1 MPASETTQ
9 THTQGHSMSDSRQF
23 DIVIYG
29 ATGFT
34 GRLVAEYMKDKK
46 GHGLRW
52 AMAGRSA
59 EKLASVRDEV
69 GAPADTPLVV
79 ADAADSTSLRAMVG
93 DARCVISTVGP
104 YQLYGSDLVA
114 ACAELGTDYV
124 DLSGEPLWMHDMI
137 NEHHAAAVASGAR
150 IVHSCG
156 FDSIPFDLGVLF
168 LQDAAREKFGNTCPR
183 VRGRVRAMNG
193 EFSGGTAASL
203 GATMAAI
210 NAKPEL
216 FSVLINPFCLAD
228 GFQGPEQ
235 PADNKPY
242 EDEVLGQW
250 VAPFIMAAINTK
262 NVHRSNALLGH
273 AYGTDFQYDEMM
285 LAGPGEE
292 GKAIAEM
299 VASVNPLE
307 GDQVPAPGEGPSRE
321 SREAGNYD
329 VLFVGTTADGK
340 EIRASV
346 TGDMDPGY
354 GSTSKMITES
364 AVCLLQDCA
373 DVSGGIYTSAPA
385 MGHKLIRRL
394 VEHARTDF
402 RTGIDCIT
410 ALQLAGKACLIN
422 NRGLGTSNV
431 Y

>member
-1 MPASETTQ
+1 
-9 THTQGHSMSDSRQF
+9 MSDKREF
-23 DIVIYG
+23 DIVVYG
-29 ATGFT
+29 ASGFT
-34 GRLVAEYMKDKK
+34 GRLVAEYMAAKN
-46 GHGLRW
+46 GHGLNW

-59 EKLASVRDEV
+59 DKLASVRDEI

-79 ADAADSTSLRAMVG
+79 ADADDAASLRSMVG
-93 DARCVISTVGP
+93 NTRCVISTVGP

-124 DLSGEPLWMHDMI
+124 DLSGEPLWMHAMI
-137 NEHHAAAVASGAR
+137 EQHHEAAVASGAR

-168 LQDAAREKFGNTCPR
+168 LQDAARDKFGATCPR

-210 NAKPEL
+210 EANPDL
-216 FSVLINPFCLAD
+216 INVLINPFCLAN

-262 NVHRSNALLGH
+262 NIHRSNALLGH
-273 AYGTDFQYDEMM
+273 AYGEDFQYDEMM
-285 LAGPGEE
+285 LAGAGEE

-299 VASVNPLE
+299 VASANPLV
-307 GDQVPAPGEGPSRE
+307 GDNVPAPGEGPSKE

-329 VLFVGTTADGK
+329 VLFVGTTADGQ
-340 EIRASV
+340 EIRAAV

-354 GSTSKMITES
+354 GSTSKMIAES
-364 AVCLLQDCA
+364 AVCLIQDCP
-373 DVSGGIYTSAPA
+373 DLPGGIYTSAPS
-385 MGHKLIRRL
+385 MGQKLIKRL
-394 VEHARTDF
+394 VEHA
-402 RTGIDCIT
+402 
-410 ALQLAGKACLIN
+410 
-422 NRGLGTSNV
+422 GLTFDLE
-431 Y
+431 

>member
-1 MPASETTQ
+1 
-9 THTQGHSMSDSRQF
+9 MSDTREF

-34 GRLVAEYMKDKK
+34 GQLVVEYLVAQK
-46 GHGLRW
+46 GHGLNW

-59 EKLASVRDEV
+59 DKLASVRDEV
-69 GAPADTPLVV
+69 GADTATPLIV
-79 ADAADSTSLRAMVG
+79 ADAADPDSLRAMVG
-93 DARCVISTVGP
+93 NARCIISTVGP

-124 DLSGEPLWMHDMI
+124 DLSGEPVWMHEMI
-137 NEHHAAAVASGAR
+137 AAHHDAAVASGAR

-156 FDSIPFDLGVLF
+156 FDSLPFDLGVYF
-168 LQDAAREKFGNTCPR
+168 LQDAAKDKLGATCPR

-203 GATMAAI
+203 GATMEAI
-210 NAKPEL
+210 KEKPEL

-273 AYGTDFQYDEMM
+273 AYGADFLYDEMM
-285 LAGPGEE
+285 LTGPGEE

-307 GDQVPAPGEGPSRE
+307 GDGVPAPGEGPSRE

-329 VLFVGTTADGK
+329 VLFVGTTADGR
-340 EIRASV
+340 EIRAAV
-346 TGDMDPGY
+346 AGDMDPGY

-364 AVCLLQDCA
+364 AVCLLEDCA
-373 DVSGGIYTSAPA
+373 DLPGGIYTSAPA
-385 MGHKLIRRL
+385 MGHKLIKRL
-394 VEHARTDF
+394 VDHA
-402 RTGIDCIT
+402 
-410 ALQLAGKACLIN
+410 
-422 NRGLGTSNV
+422 GLTFELE
-431 Y
+431 